1 MRKHYEEERS
11 IKELDLRKQKVMT
24 DIDLS
29 FFLD

>member
-11 IKELDLRKQKVMT
+11 IKEWDLRKQKVMT